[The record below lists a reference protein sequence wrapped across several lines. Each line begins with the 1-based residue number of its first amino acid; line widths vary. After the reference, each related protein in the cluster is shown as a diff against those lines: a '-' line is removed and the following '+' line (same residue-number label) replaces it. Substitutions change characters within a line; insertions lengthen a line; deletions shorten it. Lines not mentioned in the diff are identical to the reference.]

1 MAEPKKSDILKSPVV
16 SIDIKQHDVR
26 PLVDAMA
33 DMAFQARN
41 LGRAAR
47 IYDAMLADKEC
58 SVIVC
63 LAGSLCSAG
72 LRDVFIDLIEHRMAD
87 AIVSTGANI
96 VDQDFFEALGFRHW
110 RGEIRV
116 DDDQLRRLAIDR
128 IYDTYIDED
137 ELRICD
143 ETVAGIA
150 DEMLVAGGPRAV
162 SSREFLREMG
172 AWLERERPGGRSIV
186 AAAYRA
192 DVPIFVPAFS
202 DCSAGFGLVH
212 HQVQHPDGYIAL
224 DSAADFRELT
234 QLKLAA
240 GATGLLMIG
249 GGVPKNFA
257 QDVVVAAEVLGHDV
271 EMHRYAVQITVADE
285 RDGALSGSTL
295 REANSWGKVKLG
307 EEQMVYAEA
316 TVALPL
322 VAGYAFHKGA
332 WRARKAT
339 RYARL
344 FAAAAAKSGD

>member
-1 MAEPKKSDILKSPVV
+1 MTEPTKRDVLTTPVV
-16 SIDIKQHDVR
+16 AIDIKEHDVR
-26 PLVDAMA
+26 PLVEAMA
-33 DMAFQARN
+33 HMAFQARN
-41 LGRAAR
+41 LGRAAS
-47 IYDAMLADKEC
+47 IYDAMLADTAC

-63 LAGSLCSAG
+63 MAGSLCSAG

-110 RGEIRV
+110 RGEVRA
-116 DDDQLRRLAIDR
+116 DDDRLRRLAIDR

-143 ETVAGIA
+143 ETVGRIA
-150 DEMLVAGGPRAV
+150 DEMLEVGGPRAV
-162 SSREFLREMG
+162 SSREFIREMG
-172 AWLERERPGGRSIV
+172 AWLDRERPGTRSIIS
-186 AAAYRA
+186 AAYRTG
-192 DVPIFVPAFS
+192 VPIFVPAFS

-212 HQVQHPDGYIAL
+212 HQTHHPDGHLAL

-322 VAGYAFHKGA
+322 VAGYAYHRGA
-332 WRARKAT
+332 WRAREAK
-339 RYARL
+339 RYAQL
-344 FAAAAAKSGD
+344 FAGNAAKMGD

>member
-1 MAEPKKSDILKSPVV
+1 MADRKSEYLKRPVV

-26 PLVDAMA
+26 PLVDALNE
-33 DMAFQARN
+33 MAFQARN

-47 IYDAMLADKEC
+47 IYDAMLADTEC

-63 LAGSLCSAG
+63 MAGSLCSAG
-72 LRDVFIDLIEHRMAD
+72 LRDVFVDLIEHRMAD

-116 DDDQLRRLAIDR
+116 DDDELRRLAIDR

-137 ELRICD
+137 ELRTCD
-143 ETVAGIA
+143 ETVGKIA
-150 DEMLVAGGPRAV
+150 DEMLAAGGPRAV

-172 AWLERERPGGRSIV
+172 AWLERERPGTRSIV
-186 AAAYRA
+186 SAAYRA
-192 DVPIFVPAFS
+192 GVPIFVPAFS

-212 HQVQHPDGYIAL
+212 HQTHHPDGHIAI

-240 GATGLLMIG
+240 GATGLVMVG

-271 EMHRYAVQITVADE
+271 EMHRYAIQITVADE

-307 EEQMVYAEA
+307 EEQMVFAEA

-322 VAGYAFHKGA
+322 VAGYAYHKGA
-332 WRARKAT
+332 WRARAAKN
-339 RYARL
+339 YAKL
-344 FAAAAAKSGD
+344 FATAPAQTGD

>member
-1 MAEPKKSDILKSPVV
+1 MAQGTKQDFLGTPVV

-47 IYDAMLADKEC
+47 IYDAMLADKAC

-63 LAGSLCSAG
+63 MAGSLCSAG

-87 AIVSTGANI
+87 AIVATGANI
-96 VDQDFFEALGFRHW
+96 VDQDFFEALGFRHF
-110 RGEIRV
+110 RGEVRV

-137 ELRICD
+137 QLRVCD
-143 ETVAGIA
+143 ETVGHIA
-150 DEMLVAGGPRAV
+150 DELLAAGGPRAV

-172 AWLERERPGGRSIV
+172 AWLERERPGTRSIV
-186 AAAYRA
+186 TAAYRA
-192 DVPIFVPAFS
+192 GVPIFVPAFS

-212 HQVQHPDGYIAL
+212 HQVHHPDGYIAL

-240 GATGLLMIG
+240 GATGLVMVG

-271 EMHRYAVQITVADE
+271 EMHRYAIQITVADE

-322 VAGYAFHKGA
+322 LAAYAYHKGA
-332 WRARKAT
+332 WRAREAKN
-339 RYARL
+339 YAKL
-344 FAAAAAKSGD
+344 FAGEAAKMGD

>member
-1 MAEPKKSDILKSPVV
+1 MAPSKKSEFLTTPVV

-26 PLVDAMA
+26 PLVDAMSA
-33 DMAFQARN
+33 MAFQARN
-41 LGRAAR
+41 LGRAAG
-47 IYDAMLADKEC
+47 IYDAMLADKAC

-63 LAGSLCSAG
+63 MAGSLCSAG

-110 RGEIRV
+110 RGDVRA
-116 DDDQLRRLAIDR
+116 DDDTLRRTAIDR

-143 ETVAGIA
+143 ETVGRIA
-150 DEMLVAGGPRAV
+150 DEMLAGGGPRAV
-162 SSREFLREMG
+162 SSREFIREMG
-172 AWLERERPGGRSIV
+172 AWLERERPGTRSIV
-186 AAAYRA
+186 SAAYRA
-192 DVPIFVPAFS
+192 GIPIFVPAFS

-212 HQVQHPDGYIAL
+212 HQVHHPDGYIAL

-240 GATGLLMIG
+240 GPTGLLMVG

-271 EMHRYAVQITVADE
+271 EMHRYAIQITVADE

-322 VAGYAFHKGA
+322 VAGYAYHKGA
-332 WRARKAT
+332 WRAREAKNYAKLFTLAT
-339 RYARL
+339 
-344 FAAAAAKSGD
+344 AKS